1 MQKRDPSLGGLRS
14 SFRNGP
20 FAHIMKSTIPQ
31 HIAIIMDGNG
41 RWAERRR
48 VPKIMGHREG
58 VASIRNITKAC
69 TEFGV
74 KVLTLYAFSTEN
86 WKRSKKEVDGLMKL
100 LVEFL
105 KKEEPAMQRN
115 NIRLMAI
122 GRLKELPD
130 RAYKRLTEVM
140 DSTKGNRGLVFN
152 LALNY
157 GGRPEI
163 VDAASQI
170 CRDVQS
176 GKLSGSD
183 IDEETFESYL
193 YTYGL
198 PELDLLIRTS
208 GEMRI
213 SNFLLWQLSYAEIYV
228 TDTLWPDFRKKDL
241 ALAIEDFQ
249 RRDRRYGGR

>member
-1 MQKRDPSLGGLRS
+1 
-14 SFRNGP
+14 
-20 FAHIMKSTIPQ
+20 MKNRIPK

-69 TEFGV
+69 TELGV

-105 KKEEPAMQRN
+105 KKEEPSMQRN

-140 DSTKGNRGLVFN
+140 DSTKDNKGLVFN

-176 GKLSGSD
+176 GKLSVSD
-183 IDEETFESYL
+183 INEETFESYL
-193 YTYGL
+193 YTHGL
-198 PELDLLIRTS
+198 PDLDLLIRTS

-228 TDTLWPDFRKKDL
+228 TDTLWPDFRKKNL
-241 ALAIEDFQ
+241 VLAIEDFQ
-249 RRDRRYGGR
+249 GRERRYGGR

>member
-1 MQKRDPSLGGLRS
+1 
-14 SFRNGP
+14 
-20 FAHIMKSTIPQ
+20 
-31 HIAIIMDGNG
+31 MDGNG
-41 RWAERRR
+41 RWAKKRGL
-48 VPKIMGHREG
+48 PKIMGHREG
-58 VASIRNITKAC
+58 VVSIRKITEAC
-69 TEFGV
+69 TDLGV

-86 WKRSKKEVDGLMKL
+86 WKRSKEEVEGLMKL

-115 NIRLMAI
+115 KIRLTAI
-122 GRLKELPD
+122 GRLKELPAS
-130 RAYKRLTEVM
+130 AYKTLIEVM
-140 DSTKGNRGLVFN
+140 DNTKGNTGLVLN

-176 GKLSGSD
+176 GKLSASD
-183 IDEETFESYL
+183 IDEETFGRYL
-193 YTYGL
+193 YTNEL

-213 SNFLLWQLSYAEIYV
+213 SNFLLWQLSYAELYI
-228 TDTLWPDFRKKDL
+228 TDTLWPDFRKESL
-241 ALAIEDFQ
+241 IEAIEGFKK
-249 RRDRRYGGR
+249 RERRYGGR